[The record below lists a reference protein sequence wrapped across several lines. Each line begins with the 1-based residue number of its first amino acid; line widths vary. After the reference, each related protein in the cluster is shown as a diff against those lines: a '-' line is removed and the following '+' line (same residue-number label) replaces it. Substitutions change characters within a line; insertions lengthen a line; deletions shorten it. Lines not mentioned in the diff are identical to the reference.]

1 MLPSRGISSKLLR
14 VVASGLVVA
23 AVLAVAGV
31 AAALAAPTVTVR
43 IEGESAT
50 LLPATTVTLG
60 SPEPVS
66 GCPANS
72 VAAAINLAVG
82 GNWDHGEEKG
92 SPGDFTETLLGET
105 HAFTHEGDTWAEW
118 VDYKWGGGICS
129 DLLSEGDEVLEIA
142 DHQPEPTFS
151 PTRWPLVVSG
161 VPALAAVGA
170 PFTVHV
176 DEIRTPAGTFA
187 EIGQGTP
194 MPVAGATIEGAGVSS
209 SPTDASG
216 TATVTMTQ
224 SGTISLRSVKPGDA
238 PSAAFHV
245 CVHAGNDGTCGTT
258 SPSGASVAAPK
269 AAAPPY
275 KGPFAVVA
283 RTASIREGEVFGRAH
298 APRLLTGA
306 VSAHAAL
313 TSVSLRLRRSLHGR
327 CSAYDGARARFTRT
341 RCGEGSFFKVASGP
355 TFSYLLPSAL
365 ARGRYVLDIEA
376 TDAAG
381 NRTSLAR
388 GSTRVV
394 FFVR

>member
-1 MLPSRGISSKLLR
+1 MLAVARDARSHRLATRRGKARCSSARKPGDLPPAESPQALVERGWLMLPSRGISSKLLR

-142 DHQPEPTFS
+142 DH
-151 PTRWPLVVSG
+151 
-161 VPALAAVGA
+161 
-170 PFTVHV
+170 
-176 DEIRTPAGTFA
+176 
-187 EIGQGTP
+187 
-194 MPVAGATIEGAGVSS
+194 
-209 SPTDASG
+209 
-216 TATVTMTQ
+216 
-224 SGTISLRSVKPGDA
+224 
-238 PSAAFHV
+238 
-245 CVHAGNDGTCGTT
+245 
-258 SPSGASVAAPK
+258 
-269 AAAPPY
+269 
-275 KGPFAVVA
+275 
-283 RTASIREGEVFGRAH
+283 
-298 APRLLTGA
+298 
-306 VSAHAAL
+306 
-313 TSVSLRLRRSLHGR
+313 
-327 CSAYDGARARFTRT
+327 
-341 RCGEGSFFKVASGP
+341 
-355 TFSYLLPSAL
+355 
-365 ARGRYVLDIEA
+365 
-376 TDAAG
+376 
-381 NRTSLAR
+381 
-388 GSTRVV
+388 
-394 FFVR
+394 